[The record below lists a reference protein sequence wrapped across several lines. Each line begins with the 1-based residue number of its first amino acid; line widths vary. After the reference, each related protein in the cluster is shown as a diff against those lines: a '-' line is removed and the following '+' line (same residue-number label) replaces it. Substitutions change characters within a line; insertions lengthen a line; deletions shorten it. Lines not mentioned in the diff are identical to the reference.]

1 MKQFFNFRIRKTHVA
16 ASLLFAS
23 GIWGFAPVAMSEE
36 ASMAAPAE
44 EISDGRVINL
54 DGGISIAP
62 VPGWKIERKSMGM
75 GLVMKEVVAQPQGQA
90 VDYSKPIFARNI
102 TVTTLPEARYMDEKG
117 LEEAKA
123 DITKMMT
130 RDPSLKDFQIT
141 DAKAF
146 DYKGKNDGFVIFSQ
160 LTVNNFPMTQM
171 QVLVSGAKKSYLLTY
186 SDLTANF
193 TNPASYD
200 AAWKSM
206 TSISVE
212 GVAPRRF
219 EKEAMIGGSLVLALM
234 ALVVPFVVAR
244 LISARRIRKLADELQ
259 YDWDHGAV
267 KTDAD
272 YDLSDI
278 NPLEATQPVRK
289 KRGAKS
295 DADMD
300 LSLSLESSISAIST
314 RHSRFA

>member
-1 MKQFFNFRIRKTHVA
+1 M
-16 ASLLFAS
+16 SLLFAS

-36 ASMAAPAE
+36 TSTAAPAE
-44 EISDGRVINL
+44 EISDGRAITL
-54 DGGISIAP
+54 ESGISITP
-62 VPGWKIERKSMGM
+62 VTGWKVERKSMGM
-75 GLVMKEVVAQPQGQA
+75 GLVMKEVLPQAEGQGI
-90 VDYSKPIFARNI
+90 DYTKPIFARNI

-123 DITKMMT
+123 DITKMIV

-160 LTVNNFPMTQM
+160 LTVNNFPMMQM
-171 QVLVSGAKKSYLLTY
+171 QVLVSGANKSYLLTY
-186 SDLTANF
+186 SDLAANF
-193 TNPASYD
+193 SNPASYD

-206 TSISVE
+206 TSINVE

-259 YDWDHGAV
+259 YDWDHGTV

-278 NPLEATQPVRK
+278 NPLDATQPARK
-289 KRGAKS
+289 KRGHGS
-295 DADMD
+295 DGDRD
-300 LSLSLESSISAIST
+300 LSLSLQSSISAIST